1 MATPSQH
8 TPTRHFSHGP
18 AHSPRLGTLP
28 SVSPAVT
35 RLDRVLDLVTEH
47 ESKFRDQEVR
57 VVDVSAR
64 IARVEDAVGRGTVG
78 DFDVRAELEAAKLA
92 VDTLNA
98 QMLACVDDNDTIRRD
113 VRNALSQTRED
124 TAAAVKQLKASFK
137 VMLDDALAKMTKQVE
152 SAKAVASERERRGG
166 GAKEAETA
174 ALSARVDDA
183 ERVASAA
190 AAAVAELAE
199 SSSTRGAASTRG
211 DGDAAGG
218 VSLSAE
224 TCARLDAMEAD
235 REKMKRR
242 VNKLVTF
249 YNHGARDR

>member
-1 MATPSQH
+1 
-8 TPTRHFSHGP
+8 
-18 AHSPRLGTLP
+18 
-28 SVSPAVT
+28 VT

-78 DFDVRAELEAAKLA
+78 DFDIRAELEAAKLA

-98 QMLACVDDNDTIRRD
+98 QMLACVDDNDAIRRD

-137 VMLDDALAKMTKQVE
+137 VMLEDALAKMSKQVE

-199 SSSTRGAASTRG
+199 SSSPRGAASTRG